1 MATTH
6 AADAHLVDDD
16 PDAHP
21 SREKQYVII
30 ALILAALTV
39 VEVLTYATPEL
50 FLGHDGPAIVPLL
63 LILMVIKFWMVVG
76 FFMHLRFDRKLLT
89 WAFYSGLALAVAVF
103 VAVLTAMRFW
113 GDPSTNVVQPPGV
126 PVPPK

>member
-6 AADAHLVDDD
+6 VPDAHLIEDD

-21 SREKQYVII
+21 SRERQYVII
-30 ALILAALTV
+30 ALILAALTG

-50 FLGHDGPAIVPLL
+50 FGGHDGKALVPIL
-63 LILMVIKFWMVVG
+63 LILMVIKFWLVVG
-76 FFMHLRFDRKLLT
+76 FFMHLRFDKRILT
-89 WAFYSGLALAVAVF
+89 VVFYSGLALAVAVF
-103 VAVLTAMRFW
+103 LAILTVFRFW
-113 GDPSTNVVQPPGV
+113 GAPDSHVVQPPGI